1 MIGDVHGAYK
11 ALREVLRKM
20 SFSDSDE
27 LYFTGDAADGYPDV
41 YRCLCLF
48 REIRHFH
55 PVIGNHDAWLQ
66 NWLAIGSDPSIWLR
80 QGGAVTVESFRL
92 AHCRQPERLDMAE
105 FLASWPYAIDTGKE
119 YICHGGPGDFLSDE
133 GMEMLAAEKREM
145 VEYIPACYGAYMETD
160 GARATWDRSYFQ
172 HAYHAEKHGDGTVRY
187 GKLSG
192 RKRLFVG
199 HTELSSYRPFIS
211 RLYNMVDI
219 DTAAGSY
226 GYLTIMDMDTLEWWQ
241 STRTAYLYPDYA
253 PPVRNLRC

>member
-55 PVIGNHDAWLQ
+55 PVIGNHDACLQ
-66 NWLAIGSDPSIWLR
+66 NWLAIGSDPPIWLR
-80 QGGAVTVESFRL
+80 QGGAVTVESFRR

-160 GARATWDRSYFQ
+160 GARATCGEARGWHCAIWEALR
-172 HAYHAEKHGDGTVRY
+172 AETAFRRPYRALFIQAIHKPAVQYGGYRYRCRIIWIPHDNGHGY
-187 GKLSG
+187 S
-192 RKRLFVG
+192 
-199 HTELSSYRPFIS
+199 
-211 RLYNMVDI
+211 
-219 DTAAGSY
+219 
-226 GYLTIMDMDTLEWWQ
+226 
-241 STRTAYLYPDYA
+241 
-253 PPVRNLRC
+253 